1 MAAVSCVSNPQVPF
15 PDSVGS
21 RYSLVMNPIYILN
34 GPNLNL
40 LGTREPDIYGADTL
54 ADVEAKCAVKAQ
66 SLGLTIV
73 FRQTNVE
80 GELVNW
86 IHEARGSAS
95 GIILN
100 AGAYTHTSVALHDAL
115 KAVALP
121 AVEVHLSNVYKRESF
136 RHHSYISPAAHGVIC
151 GFGAQSYELAL
162 EGLSGV
168 LKTKA
173 KK

>member
-1 MAAVSCVSNPQVPF
+1 MT
-15 PDSVGS
+15 
-21 RYSLVMNPIYILN
+21 PIYVLN

-40 LGTREPDIYGADTL
+40 LGTREPEIYGADTL
-54 ADVEAKCAVKAQ
+54 ADVEAKCTAKAKA
-66 SLGLTIV
+66 LGLSIV

-86 IHEARGSAS
+86 IHEARTKASA
-95 GIILN
+95 IILN

-162 EGLSGV
+162 EGLSSV
-168 LKTKA
+168 LRTKGKA
-173 KK
+173 

>member
-1 MAAVSCVSNPQVPF
+1 MAMIF
-15 PDSVGS
+15 
-21 RYSLVMNPIYILN
+21 ILN

-40 LGTREPDIYGADTL
+40 LGTREPDVYGADTL
-54 ADVEAKCAVKAQ
+54 AMVEEKCSTKAKA
-66 SLGLTIV
+66 LGLKID

-86 IHEARGSAS
+86 IHEARTKAH

-136 RHHSYISPAAHGVIC
+136 RHHSYISPAVQGVIC
-151 GFGAQSYELAL
+151 GFGPQSYELAL
-162 EGLSGV
+162 EGLSHV
-168 LKTKA
+168 LTSTQKG
-173 KK
+173 

>member
-1 MAAVSCVSNPQVPF
+1 
-15 PDSVGS
+15 
-21 RYSLVMNPIYILN
+21 MNTVYILN

-40 LGTREPDIYGADTL
+40 LGTREPEIYGADTL
-54 ADVEAKCAVKAQ
+54 ASIEQKSSAKAKT
-66 SLGLTIV
+66 LGLVIV

-86 IHEARGSAS
+86 IHEAREKAA
-95 GIILN
+95 GIIIN

-115 KAVALP
+115 KGVALP
-121 AVEVHLSNVYKRESF
+121 AIEVHLSNVYKREAF

-162 EGLSGV
+162 EGLSSV
-168 LKTKA
+168 LNATRKG
-173 KK
+173 

>member
-1 MAAVSCVSNPQVPF
+1 
-15 PDSVGS
+15 
-21 RYSLVMNPIYILN
+21 MNTVYILN

-40 LGTREPDIYGADTL
+40 LGTREPEIYGADTL
-54 ADVEAKCAVKAQ
+54 ANIEQRCSTKAKT
-66 SLGLTIV
+66 LGMAIV

-86 IHEARGSAS
+86 IHEARGKAA

-115 KAVALP
+115 KGVALP
-121 AVEVHLSNVYKRESF
+121 AIEVHLSNVYKREAF

-151 GFGAQSYELAL
+151 GFGAMSYELAL
-162 EGLSGV
+162 EGLSSV
-168 LKTKA
+168 LNATRKG
-173 KK
+173 